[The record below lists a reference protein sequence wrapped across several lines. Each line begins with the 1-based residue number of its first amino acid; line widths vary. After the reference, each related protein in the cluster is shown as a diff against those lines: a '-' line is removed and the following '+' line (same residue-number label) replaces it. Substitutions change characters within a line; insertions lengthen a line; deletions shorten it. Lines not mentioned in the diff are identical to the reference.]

1 MFDTQMRDGYSISTI
16 VFIVIGALYFI
27 LPMGDIL

>member
-1 MFDTQMRDGYSISTI
+1 MFDTQMRNGYSTATI
-16 VFIVIGALYFI
+16 VFIIIGALYFI